1 MRVLSWNLGL
11 RPSHTRLPFK
21 YGEACL
27 TDCPQAL
34 LCTEFLIDGRTVAGY
49 AADCLPPL
57 WFDKDSSRTFEQQI
71 EDMQAVIALA
81 SQQLLGHGE
90 FQNLFD
96 ALECLGTSS
105 FDLSRPRLLHSFG
118 ISMVERCI
126 IDALCR
132 YHAIPFRKLL
142 SSGGLYGDQS
152 LEVMASTGERRRL
165 TPWQRDLSRNQIYV
179 RHTVGMGDPLTTASI
194 PESELI
200 NDGRPQALEDYL
212 KQDGVRFLKIK
223 VGNRGA
229 DDVSRIKEI
238 DRLLTLSGI
247 PDYGITIDGNEQYE
261 TMGAFIA
268 LMDELNSDRSLTRFM
283 SSVLAIEQPIVR
295 SKALERSAL
304 DGIDT
309 LVRTTPVIIDE
320 SDSEFSSC
328 LEALDLGYSGTS
340 SKACKGVTKA
350 LINRQLIADRNRIGE
365 RPYLMTGED
374 LCCVGIVSL
383 QADLALVSAMGLE
396 HVERNGHHYHPGLAY
411 LPESSYD
418 SVLSE
423 HSDLYQEVGG
433 IPSVKVEAG
442 QLQLESVNASGFGYS
457 ARLEFDA
464 YRIVA
469 HND

>member
-1 MRVLSWNLGL
+1 MRVLSWSLGL
-11 RPSHTRLPFK
+11 RPSHTRIPFK

-34 LCTEFLIDGRTVAGY
+34 LCTEFLIDGQNVSGY

-71 EDMQAVIALA
+71 EDMQAVIAVA
-81 SQQLLGHGE
+81 SQQLLEHGE
-90 FQNLFD
+90 FQNLFG
-96 ALECLGTSS
+96 ALECLAMSS

-118 ISMVERCI
+118 ISMAERCI

-132 YHAIPFRKLL
+132 YHSIPFRKLL
-142 SSGGLYGDQS
+142 SSGRLYGDQS
-152 LEVMASTGERRRL
+152 LEVKAATGEGIRL
-165 TPWQRDLSRNQIYV
+165 VPWQTDLSRSQIYV
-179 RHTVGMGDPLTTASI
+179 RHTVGMVDPLTTASI
-194 PESELI
+194 PETELI
-200 NDGRPQALEDYL
+200 NDGRPQSLEAYL
-212 KQDGVRFLKIK
+212 KEDGIRFLKIK

-229 DDVSRIKEI
+229 DDVNRIKEI
-238 DRLLTLSGI
+238 VRLLTLSGI
-247 PDYGITIDGNEQYE
+247 SEYGITIDGNEQYE
-261 TMGAFIA
+261 TMGSFIA
-268 LMDELNSDRSLTRFM
+268 LMDELNSDHSLTQFM
-283 SSVLAIEQPIVR
+283 SSVMVIEQPIVR
-295 SKALERSAL
+295 SKAFERSAL

-320 SDSEFSSC
+320 SDGEFSSC
-328 LEALDLGYSGTS
+328 IDALGLGYSGTS

-350 LINRQLIADRNRIGE
+350 LVNRQLIADRNRTGE

-423 HSDLYQEVGG
+423 HFDLYQVVGG

-442 QLQLESVNASGFGYS
+442 QLQLESVNSSGFGYN
-457 ARLEFDA
+457 ALLEFDT

-469 HND
+469 HSD

>member
-1 MRVLSWNLGL
+1 MRVLSWSLGL
-11 RPSHTRLPFK
+11 RPSHTRIPFK

-34 LCTEFLIDGRTVAGY
+34 LCTEFLIDGQTVNGY
-49 AADCLPPL
+49 AADCLPPS
-57 WFDKDSSRTFEQQI
+57 WFDKDSSRTFAQQI
-71 EDMQAVIALA
+71 EDMQAVIAVA
-81 SQQLLGHGE
+81 SQQLLEHGE
-90 FQNLFD
+90 FQNLFG
-96 ALECLGTSS
+96 ALECLGVSP
-105 FDLSRPRLLHSFG
+105 FDVSRPRLLHSFG
-118 ISMVERCI
+118 ISMAERCI

-142 SSGGLYGDQS
+142 SSGSFYGDQS
-152 LEVMASTGERRRL
+152 LEVKAATGEEIQL
-165 TPWQRDLSRNQIYV
+165 VPWQTDLSRSQIYV

-194 PESELI
+194 PEAELN
-200 NDGRPQALEDYL
+200 NDGLPQALETYL

-229 DDVSRIKEI
+229 EDVNRIKEI
-238 DRLLTLSGI
+238 DRLLTVNGI
-247 PDYGITIDGNEQYE
+247 SEYGITIDGNEQYDS
-261 TMGAFIA
+261 MRSFIA
-268 LMDELNSDRSLTRFM
+268 LMDELNSDHSLAKFM

-320 SDSEFSSC
+320 SDSDFSSC
-328 LEALDLGYSGTS
+328 IDALELGYSGTS

-350 LINRQLIADRNRIGE
+350 LINRQLIADRNRTRE
-365 RPYLMTGED
+365 RPFLMTGED

-423 HSDLYQEVGG
+423 HFDLYQVVGG

-442 QLQLESVNASGFGYS
+442 QLQLGSVNSSGFGYN
-457 ARLEFDA
+457 ALLEFDT

-469 HND
+469 HSD